1 LLRANV
7 WVFMLILSHPLALCS
22 DFVGRAPLPDA
33 GASPMLPRPDVDRFF
48 DVASGG
54 PPFSLS
60 MTVTRILPGAT
71 REGVWD
77 FTIQVGVSP
86 LCAGCHPSAGHMLCV
101 RPIPPPLCPC
111 TQGSDTSVCAGGL
124 VHGVPCVGYVLQEP
138 TCVHAT
144 HTCLRV
150 ATCCFFSCGVDSPAP
165 QLPTLYPDRSTP
177 GNVNMAYIKPILDAN
192 TYELPACCLPALLYP
207 HGALHCV

>member
-77 FTIQVGVSP
+77 FTIQVGVNP
-86 LCAGCHPSAGHMLCV
+86 LRAGCHPSAGHMLCV
-101 RPIPPPLCPC
+101 RPIPTLPPPLPLYAGKRHLGVRWW
-111 TQGSDTSVCAGGL
+111 TGTRCALRGL
-124 VHGVPCVGYVLQEP
+124 RPARAHVRACNPHMSASSHL
-138 TCVHAT
+138 
-144 HTCLRV
+144 L
-150 ATCCFFSCGVDSPAP
+150 FFFVWCGF
-165 QLPTLYPDRSTP
+165 TRSTTSHTVP
-177 GNVNMAYIKPILDAN
+177 
-192 TYELPACCLPALLYP
+192 
-207 HGALHCV
+207 